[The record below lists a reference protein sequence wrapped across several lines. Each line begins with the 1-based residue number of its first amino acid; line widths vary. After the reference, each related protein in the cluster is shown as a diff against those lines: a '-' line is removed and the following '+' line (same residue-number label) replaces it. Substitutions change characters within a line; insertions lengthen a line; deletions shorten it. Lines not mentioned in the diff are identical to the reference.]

1 MAKRRN
7 VNKEKRVF
15 KDSWADLYFFVE
27 QKEKPICLICNESV
41 SVNKEYNLKR
51 HHETKYKGYNEF
63 KPRERKEK
71 LEKLKSNLDRQQT
84 IFKKQ
89 NNETEK
95 NTKTNYIVSYL
106 IAKKI
111 KPFTETEFIDKC
123 MMSFVREVCSEQKG
137 AFENISFSVRTVT
150 QRIEEL
156 SEDVKETL
164 QDLVNSFQYYSV
176 PFEEST
182 DVRDQ
187 HNYHYLFEV

>member
-1 MAKRRN
+1 MGNCLEVKGSGGNCSRGSFMGGNCPEDSCPGGKLSLNHIFSIKMAKRRK

-51 HHETKYKGYNEF
+51 HHETKHKGYNEF

-106 IAKKI
+106 IAKKM
-111 KPFTETEFIDKC
+111 KPFTEREFIDKC
-123 MMSFVREVCSEQKG
+123 MMSFVREVCSE
-137 AFENISFSVRTVT
+137 
-150 QRIEEL
+150 
-156 SEDVKETL
+156 
-164 QDLVNSFQYYSV
+164 
-176 PFEEST
+176 
-182 DVRDQ
+182 
-187 HNYHYLFEV
+187 